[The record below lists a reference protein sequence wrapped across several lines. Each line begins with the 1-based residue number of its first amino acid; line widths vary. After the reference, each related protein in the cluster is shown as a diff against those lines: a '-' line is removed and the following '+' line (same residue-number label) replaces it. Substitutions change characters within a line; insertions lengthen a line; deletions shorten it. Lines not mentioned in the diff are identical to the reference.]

1 MSSQPPT
8 FANVQSW
15 WGRTFRIGLR
25 VVFVIWIVIG
35 VLGVLMSIIKPLGM
49 IPFGLLAIVG
59 GLGLR
64 ATRPPFHEWQI
75 VSALGFDVPAKGS
88 LPDKSTTSTSSAD
101 TSSAA
106 GGPPRPNKS
115 LERTREG

>member
-1 MSSQPPT
+1 MSSQRST
-8 FANVQSW
+8 FANAQLW
-15 WGRTFRIGLR
+15 WGRTFRIALR

-49 IPFGLLAIVG
+49 IPFGLLAIAG

-64 ATRPPFHEWQI
+64 ATRPPFHDWRI
-75 VSALGFDVPAKGS
+75 VSALGFSVPAEAS
-88 LPDKSTTSTSSAD
+88 SPDRLTTSTSPAD
-101 TSSAA
+101 TSEKAD
-106 GGPPRPNKS
+106 GPPRPNKS